1 MIPLKFRARNLK
13 TDEVITGYG
22 IYADP
27 PAEPDAKG
35 RIKETWV
42 RRTFI
47 IRPPYPLHRQSCW
60 LDVKPETIE
69 QLVGYDSDGNEIYEN
84 VRR

>member
-1 MIPLKFRARNLK
+1 MIPLKFRARNLE
-13 TDEVITGYG
+13 TDELVTGNG
-22 IYADP
+22 IFADP
-27 PAEPDAKG
+27 PAEPDEKG

-47 IRPPYPLHRQSCW
+47 ITMPFPLHKPTCW
-60 LDVKPETIE
+60 IDVKPESIE
-69 QLVGYDSDGNEIYEN
+69 QLVGYDADGQEIYEN